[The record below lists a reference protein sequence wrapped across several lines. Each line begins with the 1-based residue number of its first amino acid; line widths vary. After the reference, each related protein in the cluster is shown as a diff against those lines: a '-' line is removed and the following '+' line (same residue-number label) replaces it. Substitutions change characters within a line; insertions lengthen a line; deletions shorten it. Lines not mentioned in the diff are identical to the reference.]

1 MSEDGEEVLGSD
13 DESGQENVTPN
24 DDAVA
29 RAMAEEEAMIEMT
42 EDCPYQAI
50 LELMNVIADSQFAA
64 EAARFVMR
72 GTGIPKRFRL
82 WHFLAL

>member
-1 MSEDGEEVLGSD
+1 MSEDEEEVLGSD

-42 EDCPYQAI
+42 EDGPYQAI
-50 LELMNVIADSQFAA
+50 L
-64 EAARFVMR
+64 
-72 GTGIPKRFRL
+72 
-82 WHFLAL
+82 